1 MSTATLD
8 TSPDVELGDRIVT
21 EVNAARERRVDAESA
36 RWDDWTRIDSW
47 RRYMRVVES
56 IRVERTGEREVT
68 AWVRDTPDGR
78 LWGYVAAEV
87 LDAGS
92 SYADPDE
99 ITFRTGRIHHDSR
112 TRYRLTW

>member
-1 MSTATLD
+1 MSTVTLD
-8 TSPDVELGDRIVT
+8 RSPDVELGDRIVT
-21 EVNAARERRVDAESA
+21 EVNAARERRVDAESS
-36 RWDDWTRIDSW
+36 DPYSWTNADSW
-47 RRYMRVVES
+47 RRYVRVVES
-56 IRVERTGEREVT
+56 IRAERTGEREVT
-68 AWVRDTPDGR
+68 AWVDDTPDGR